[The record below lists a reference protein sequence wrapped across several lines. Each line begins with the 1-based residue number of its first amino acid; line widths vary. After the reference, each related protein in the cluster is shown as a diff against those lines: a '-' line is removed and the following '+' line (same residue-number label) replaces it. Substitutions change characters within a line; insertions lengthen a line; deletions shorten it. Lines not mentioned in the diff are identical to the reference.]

1 MKYYTATNHFKA
13 HESCNRKRFEFS
25 KRVHFYHHQE
35 YQWRYHKQFVL
46 KFLDDLIEQ
55 QNP

>member
-35 YQWRYHKQFVL
+35 YQWQYHKQFVL